1 MLVYLIRHG
10 NTEWNVQGRYLGLT
24 DMPLSDLGVE
34 TAKNTIAPEVDIIF
48 CSPLTR
54 CLQTADILFPG
65 RERIVID
72 ELHECDF
79 GRLEGRS
86 AEDMIDDEEYRR
98 FVDEGCIGD
107 IPGGENV
114 MGFKNRVCTAFEQ
127 AVREHSDGGA
137 LAFVVHG
144 GVIMALLERFN
155 AIKRDFYEYSIDNCA
170 VIACDCKLD
179 GELFFDV
186 IGGKYL

>member
-65 RERIVID
+65 RERI
-72 ELHECDF
+72 
-79 GRLEGRS
+79 RS
-86 AEDMIDDEEYRR
+86 
-98 FVDEGCIGD
+98 F
-107 IPGGENV
+107 
-114 MGFKNRVCTAFEQ
+114 Q
-127 AVREHSDGGA
+127 AQG
-137 LAFVVHG
+137 
-144 GVIMALLERFN
+144 
-155 AIKRDFYEYSIDNCA
+155 
-170 VIACDCKLD
+170 
-179 GELFFDV
+179 
-186 IGGKYL
+186 